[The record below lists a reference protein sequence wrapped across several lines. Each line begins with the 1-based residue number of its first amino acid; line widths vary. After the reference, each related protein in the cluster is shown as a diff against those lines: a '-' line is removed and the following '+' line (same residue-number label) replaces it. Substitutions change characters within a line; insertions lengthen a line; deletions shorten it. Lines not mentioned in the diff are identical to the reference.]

1 MIVSGGGGLKSP
13 MGAYRITYATFSN
26 VFVIECTVLENK
38 PLILPQVADII
49 CSQQVILYVDF

>member
-1 MIVSGGGGLKSP
+1 MNIYSRGLLVFN
-13 MGAYRITYATFSN
+13 ATFSN

-49 CSQQVILYVDF
+49 CSKQVILYASHW